1 MNSNT
6 KAVLRLLVYLTAVG
20 LVACLLSPWMFHLG
34 SWLASTGVIPF
45 LDGFPFHRYF
55 SRTVQISALVLLI
68 PAFLWIGISR
78 FSQLNIEP
86 NPRRW
91 RDLGTGF
98 GLALGPVILLAIAY
112 VTFEIY
118 RLRENPAP
126 ATFFRILGTAAA
138 VSVLEEFL
146 FRGVIFGLLLRAMSV
161 WPAAMISSF
170 VFAIVHFMRVARPPQ
185 TPPVTWTSG
194 FEQIPLLFS
203 ASPPWPLLG
212 WGMLSLL
219 IAGLL
224 LAFVTYRTK
233 SLHLAIGI
241 HAGWI
246 LGQQSLQWLARFSVK
261 PPDSL
266 LPWIGPNVVSGAVPT
281 GLISVLVLTVTAA
294 LVFLAVR
301 RRGVR

>member
-6 KAVLRLLVYLTAVG
+6 KAILRLLVYLTAVG

-34 SWLASTGVIPF
+34 TWLASSGIVPF

-55 SRTVQISALVLLI
+55 SRTVQITALVLLI
-68 PAFLWIGISR
+68 PAFLWVGISR
-78 FSQLNIEP
+78 FSELNIEP
-86 NPRRW
+86 NPRRG

-98 GLALGPVILLAIAY
+98 CLALSPVILLGLAYIALE
-112 VTFEIY
+112 VY

-126 ATFFRILGTAAA
+126 STIFRILGTSAA

-146 FRGVIFGLLLRAMSV
+146 FRGVIFGLLLRTISV
-161 WPAAMISSF
+161 WPAAAISSF
-170 VFAIVHFMRVARPPQ
+170 VFALVHFMRVERPTV

-194 FEQIPLLFS
+194 FEQLPQLFS
-203 ASPPWPLLG
+203 AAPPWPLLG
-212 WGMLSLL
+212 WGMLSLM

-224 LAFVTYRTK
+224 LAFAAYRTK
-233 SLHLAIGI
+233 SLFLPIGI

-246 LGQQSLQWLARFSVK
+246 LGQQGLQWLARFSVK

-266 LPWIGPNVVSGAVPT
+266 LPWVGPNVVSGAVPT
-281 GLISVLVLTVTAA
+281 GIVPAIVLMVTAA
-294 LVFLAVR
+294 LVFYTVR
-301 RRGVR
+301 RRTPS